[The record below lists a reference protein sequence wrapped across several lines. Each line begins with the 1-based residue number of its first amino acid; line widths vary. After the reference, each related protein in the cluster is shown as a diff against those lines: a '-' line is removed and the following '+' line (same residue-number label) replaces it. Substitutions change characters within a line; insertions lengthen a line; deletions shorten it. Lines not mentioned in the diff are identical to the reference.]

1 MANLFDMQAFKGQIS
16 KVKKEVL
23 THTSG
28 EIEKSDIKIDAKYS
42 FLWQKVITTGKGGGG
57 GGKITT
63 THEHYTNFNIDKT
76 SFRCAGDYNFEDGDE
91 VMLYANE
98 TNQGFYRVVFLKNAS
113 RNFIVSPQ
121 APSHPIFSAILC
133 ICFWGFLTWIALV
146 ASSILDFL
154 IGFDEQKLSFYET
167 IIIVIGVCCGILFT
181 FLGFKFAK
189 TQRSNFNEV
198 YDEIIKYNGENSA

>member
-28 EIEKSDIKIDAKYS
+28 EVEATKIKTNYS
-42 FLWQKVITTGKGGGG
+42 LTFGKTISGKGG

-63 THEHYTNFNIDKT
+63 THEHYTNFKIDKT
-76 SFRCAGDYNFEDGDE
+76 SFRCAGDYNFDEGDE
-91 VMLYANE
+91 VMLYASE